1 MARCPSCEYPLPE
14 NRERVGARC
23 PSCRDPLYE
32 PPGRFA
38 RTAHEG
44 EAVCAAHPK
53 NESIGPC
60 SRCGNYLCEICR
72 TRWRDQILCAACI
85 ERALASDEATPET
98 GKGRVSPGAGG
109 VATRRRHA
117 WVIALLALVFFV
129 VAASSSEPTIVM
141 AALFVLGLIGAAAP
155 AVFSIGQGVSVLRAR
170 GNHMIMATIGVTL
183 GGLYVGVLMGI
194 FVLSIWQA

>member
-38 RTAHEG
+38 RSAHEG
-44 EAVCAAHPK
+44 EAACAAHPK

-60 SRCGNYLCEICR
+60 GRCGNYLCEICR
-72 TRWRDQILCAACI
+72 TRWREQVLCAACV
-85 ERALASDEATPET
+85 ERALASDEATPEQA
-98 GKGRVSPGAGG
+98 KAAFRQALMALLLG
-109 VATRRRHA
+109 VGA
-117 WVIALLALVFFV
+117 WVIAILAFV
-129 VAASSSEPTIVM
+129 MFIVAASNSEPSIIM
-141 AALFVLGLIGAAAP
+141 AALFVLGLVAATAP

-170 GNHMIMATIGVTL
+170 GNHMIMATIGSTL
-183 GGLYVGVLMGI
+183 GSLYVGVLIGI
-194 FVLSIWQA
+194 FVLGIWQT